1 MDTQTTQ
8 ARPAELTTHNAQ
20 APAAAPPLPSETTN
34 GQPTP
39 PAAAKPSET
48 DPAPGFRL
56 HSGPP
61 DYEKYRYGYPPTPG
75 YMFGSGN

>member
-1 MDTQTTQ
+1 MPNQHDQ
-8 ARPAELTTHNAQ
+8 P
-20 APAAAPPLPSETTN
+20 APPH
-34 GQPTP
+34 GARARQQPQPPP
-39 PAAAKPSET
+39 PAAPSET

>member
-1 MDTQTTQ
+1 MK
-8 ARPAELTTHNAQ
+8 ALLNGPAAQ
-20 APAAAPPLPSETTN
+20 EAAPPPRPDAEERPDSK
-34 GQPTP
+34 
-39 PAAAKPSET
+39 PAAAKPKEG
-48 DPAPGFRL
+48 DKAPGFRL

>member
-1 MDTQTTQ
+1 MNG
-8 ARPAELTTHNAQ
+8 PATRAPAV
-20 APAAAPPLPSETTN
+20 APAAPQPQTATHCAGTAANPEHQDGSAPATV
-34 GQPTP
+34 PT
-39 PAAAKPSET
+39 
-48 DPAPGFRL
+48 PGFRL